1 MPASGNNTAGA
12 MHCTVWFYN
21 PAGERTTGWNFI
33 NKLVAGLSPPFCHV
47 ELQFP
52 SGVACSIV
60 MGDTVRM
67 RERTFD
73 TQFYTGVALQAQP
86 QAIFKA
92 LALAQRHVDN
102 ATPFGISEGHTFC
115 SRLVAELLHKSEIVA
130 QDTLNDPY
138 ISPSSLYEQLTEMH
152 GVVLLPT
159 VHSVVS
165 APTQALDFAAPA
177 RLTHSLRLTPKT

>member
-1 MPASGNNTAGA
+1 MPTSAIDTPGA

-21 PAGERTTGWNFI
+21 PSAEHTTGWNVV

-73 TQFYTGVALQAQP
+73 TEFYTGVLLKARP
-86 QAIFKA
+86 QAIIKT
-92 LALAQRHVDN
+92 LALAQRQVDL
-102 ATPFGISEGHTFC
+102 ATPFGVSAGHTFC
-115 SRLVAELLHKSEIVA
+115 SKLVAELLRDGGLVPA
-130 QDTLNDPY
+130 DTLNDPW
-138 ISPSSLYEQLTEMH
+138 ISPSSLYEQLTRLH
-152 GVVLLPT
+152 GVVLPA
-159 VHSVVS
+159 VHAIVS
-165 APTQALDFAAPA
+165 PPHKAVDFAGTA
-177 RLTHSLRLTPKT
+177 RLTPTLRIA

>member
-1 MPASGNNTAGA
+1 

-21 PAGERTTGWNFI
+21 PAAERTTGWNVV

-73 TQFYTGVALQAQP
+73 PEFYTGVALQARP
-86 QAIFKA
+86 QAVFKA
-92 LALAQRHVDN
+92 MALAQSHVERS
-102 ATPFGISEGHTFC
+102 TPFGVSAGHTFC
-115 SRLVAELLHKSEIVA
+115 SKLVAELLRDGGLVPS
-130 QDTLNDPY
+130 DTLGDPW
-138 ISPSSLYEQLTEMH
+138 ITPSSLYEQLTQLQ
-152 GVVLLPT
+152 GVVLLPA
-159 VHSVVS
+159 VHAVVT
-165 APTQALDFAAPA
+165 PPQKALDFAGTP
-177 RLTHSLRLTPKT
+177 RLTPTLRLS

>member
-1 MPASGNNTAGA
+1 MSPGATHTPGA

-21 PAGERTTGWNFI
+21 PAAERTTGWNVV

-73 TQFYTGVALQAQP
+73 TEFYTAVVLQARP
-86 QAIFKA
+86 QAVFKTQ
-92 LALAQRHVDN
+92 ALAQNHVER
-102 ATPFGISEGHTFC
+102 ATPFGISAGHTFC
-115 SRLVAELLHKSEIVA
+115 SKLVAELLRDGGLVPSDA
-130 QDTLNDPY
+130 LADPW
-138 ISPSSLYEQLTEMH
+138 ITPSALYEQLMQIH
-152 GVVLLPT
+152 GVVLLPE
-159 VHSVVS
+159 VS
-165 APTQALDFAAPA
+165 AVLSPPHKALDFTGTARCAP
-177 RLTHSLRLTPKT
+177 TLRLS